1 MVKKLFKIELI
12 QKDNNMYCKHCGKQI
27 DEDSQ
32 YCKYCGSNLEIVNTH
47 NINNEVTLK
56 TKEES
61 PIRIEVSKRDINRKA
76 LFKNFSLKTKT
87 ADLIVF
93 FINSIVR
100 FMTDVLITLLYY
112 IPFYLT
118 IYFVLLICNP
128 VPLSKNWFDDY
139 YHYINERSHGEEIIV
154 GIGGFLIILLIKYLV
169 RLIKWAFRNN
179 SKRKNIQI

>member
-12 QKDNNMYCKHCGKQI
+12 QKDNNMYCKHRGKQI

-76 LFKNFSLKTKT
+76 LFKT
-87 ADLIVF
+87 
-93 FINSIVR
+93 
-100 FMTDVLITLLYY
+100 
-112 IPFYLT
+112 
-118 IYFVLLICNP
+118 
-128 VPLSKNWFDDY
+128 
-139 YHYINERSHGEEIIV
+139 SH
-154 GIGGFLIILLIKYLV
+154 
-169 RLIKWAFRNN
+169 
-179 SKRKNIQI
+179 

>member
-1 MVKKLFKIELI
+1 MF
-12 QKDNNMYCKHCGKQI
+12 CKHCGKQI

-32 YCKYCGSNLEIVNTH
+32 YCKYCGKILESVN
-47 NINNEVTLK
+47 NQIINNVVTLK

-100 FMTDVLITLLYY
+100 FMKDVLITLLY
-112 IPFYLT
+112 I
-118 IYFVLLICNP
+118 
-128 VPLSKNWFDDY
+128 
-139 YHYINERSHGEEIIV
+139 
-154 GIGGFLIILLIKYLV
+154 
-169 RLIKWAFRNN
+169 
-179 SKRKNIQI
+179 